1 MTHVLWRQ
9 AEYLTFSRIETTI
22 LIDKKIRELLVTG
35 NGIKQEY
42 ISVNLRSANLR
53 NADLTG
59 SNLAIADLSEAALEG
74 ACLDGANLKEVLAVG
89 TNFTQAKMTGVCL
102 ESWKINHRTILDKV
116 ESEYIYLLESVKPQT
131 NDRERRPNSGNS
143 TPGYFTNLFTQ
154 NFHTVDLIFHNRIDG
169 KALMSTFQQVQRE
182 NKGVTFRIQ
191 SIDRFTPSIFT
202 ISVKG

>member
-1 MTHVLWRQ
+1 VTHVLWRQ

-59 SNLAIADLSEAALEG
+59 SNLTIADLSEAALEG

-102 ESWKINHRTILDKV
+102 ES
-116 ESEYIYLLESVKPQT
+116 
-131 NDRERRPNSGNS
+131 
-143 TPGYFTNLFTQ
+143 
-154 NFHTVDLIFHNRIDG
+154 
-169 KALMSTFQQVQRE
+169 
-182 NKGVTFRIQ
+182 
-191 SIDRFTPSIFT
+191 
-202 ISVKG
+202 